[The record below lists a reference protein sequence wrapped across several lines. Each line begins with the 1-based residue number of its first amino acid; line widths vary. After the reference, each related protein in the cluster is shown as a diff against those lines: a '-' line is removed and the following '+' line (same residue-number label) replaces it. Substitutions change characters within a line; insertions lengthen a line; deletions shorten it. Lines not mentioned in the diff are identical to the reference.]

1 MRILAIATTVD
12 KPEAHIFSGLARSGV
27 QVWIIATPLPEHR
40 ELLTSSGVHIIDHSF
55 THRFDRTGI
64 KLIRKIVR
72 DNSIDVVYALSN
84 RGLSCAVL
92 GLMNQKIPIVAY
104 RGTMGHLSRF
114 DPTAWLTYLNP
125 RVKKIMC
132 VSQAVQKYLL
142 DLGIKEDK
150 ASLVYKGHDIEWY
163 QTPPPPRSSEGI
175 PEEAFVVGC
184 TAVMRP
190 VKGVDVLIEAV
201 ASLVKELPNLH
212 LLLVGPIKDPT
223 IDKLLK
229 EFPETNRLHL
239 TGYRT
244 DATRLARLSDVVV
257 MASKTREG
265 FPKSVIEAMSQG
277 VPAIVS
283 AVGGMPELVDQGNAG
298 IVVPPSDVP
307 ALANAIR
314 QLYQNPEQ
322 AKTLGRLGQRRI
334 VEVFNINTTIQKT
347 RDILDSLTKRNVT
360 IQK

>member
-1 MRILAIATTVD
+1 MRVLAIATTVD

-27 QVWIIATPLPEHR
+27 QVWIIATPVPEHR
-40 ELLTSSGVHIIDHSF
+40 ELLTSSGVHIIDYSF
-55 THRFDRTGI
+55 KHRFDLKGI
-64 KLIRKIVR
+64 SLIRKIVR
-72 DNSIDVVYALSN
+72 ANSIDVVYALSN

-92 GLMNQKIPIVAY
+92 GLVNSKIPLVAY
-104 RGTMGHLSRF
+104 RGTMGHLNWF

-125 RVKKIMC
+125 RVKKVMC
-132 VSQAVQKYLL
+132 VSKAVQTYLL

-150 ASLVYKGHDIEWY
+150 AVLVYKGHDIEWY
-163 QTPPPPRSSEGI
+163 QTPPPPRASEGI
-175 PEEAFVVGC
+175 PDNAFVVGC

-201 ASLVKELPNLH
+201 ASLVNELPNLH

-223 IDKLLK
+223 IDRLLTQ
-229 EFPETNRLHL
+229 FPDPTRLHL

-265 FPKSVIEAMSQG
+265 FPKSIIEAMAQG

-283 AVGGMPELVDQGNAG
+283 EVGGMPELVGQGSAG
-298 IVVPPSDVP
+298 VVVPPSDVP

-314 QLYQNPEQ
+314 RLYQNPEQ

-334 VEVFNINTTIQKT
+334 VEVFNINTTTQRT
-347 RDILDSLTKRNVT
+347 NEILASL
-360 IQK
+360 IP